1 MFKLL
6 LIVACFVGLLLESS
20 LAFGV
25 SAGTIR
31 VSSTIS
37 SSSSSSRQHGASFVS
52 SSPRRRD
59 VGVLFSSTAPPSE
72 EDSETPEEEKLT
84 LEKVA
89 ELIDTTFVNG
99 CMQLAK
105 GYVDVLK
112 LLIVSIKSG
121 YEMGVTPSD
130 LIAKVEAVEDKA
142 AGRALMAEEVRLRNA
157 WIHVVY
163 LVLSQADHETADDAV
178 KEAIEDS
185 VASAYA
191 AKIPILKQR
200 QDRAEEFRFD
210 DLLDSD
216 GSDPVETAIMTQSL
230 RVIWLTL
237 VVLEEEERC
246 NTEFARQDAPMKP
259 QIPGAFEE

>member
-1 MFKLL
+1 MYKLL
-6 LIVACFVGLLLESS
+6 PIVACFGGLLLESS

-25 SAGTIR
+25 SDGVFIRRAPSTITIGQHDGAFAR
-31 VSSTIS
+31 VSSPRVGIGAVLLS
-37 SSSSSSRQHGASFVS
+37 SSTSSADEVEQ
-52 SSPRRRD
+52 
-59 VGVLFSSTAPPSE
+59 
-72 EDSETPEEEKLT
+72 EEKLT
-84 LEKVA
+84 LDKVA

-130 LIAKVEAVEDKA
+130 LIDKVEAVVDQA
-142 AGRALMAEEVRLRNA
+142 AGRPLMAEEVRLRNA

-163 LVLSQADHETADDAV
+163 LVLSQADHVTADDTI
-178 KEAIEDS
+178 KEAIEGS
-185 VASAYA
+185 IASTYA
-191 AKIPILKQR
+191 AKIPILKRR
-200 QDRAEEFRFD
+200 QDSGEEFRFD

-216 GSDPVETAIMTQSL
+216 ASADNPVENAIMTQSL
-230 RVIWLTL
+230 RVIWLSL

-246 NTEFARQDAPMKP
+246 NTEFARQDAPAPMKP
-259 QIPGAFEE
+259 QIPGTYE